1 MDKNFLS
8 SSIVIQNGC
17 RWSPVS
23 PFHWNRVVHFTIRVF
38 LMWLWTTKI
47 EQEMNENGPY
57 CYVRFLSALLTLV
70 LSCIDTELLAHADMH
85 IAHGQIVSKPSKH
98 LVRYKENA
106 FFVLILFVRSLTG
119 LLHGMGHLYNQFI
132 ILINLFPWCLFSF
145 VWCFTGGRYAAQY
158 ITKMRKGV
166 NCGDC
171 HLPLAG
177 VSHYCIV
184 VLVDWNNFLWFFYF
198 FAVVYF

>member
-1 MDKNFLS
+1 
-8 SSIVIQNGC
+8 
-17 RWSPVS
+17 
-23 PFHWNRVVHFTIRVF
+23 
-38 LMWLWTTKI
+38 
-47 EQEMNENGPY
+47 MNENGPY

-132 ILINLFPWCLFSF
+132 ILINLFP
-145 VWCFTGGRYAAQY
+145 
-158 ITKMRKGV
+158 
-166 NCGDC
+166 
-171 HLPLAG
+171 
-177 VSHYCIV
+177 
-184 VLVDWNNFLWFFYF
+184 
-198 FAVVYF
+198 